1 MTNEKKNIP
10 KPGDPGVFEVTDKS
24 WLKPETGYA
33 GKEDV
38 YVGLDI
44 ENAPDLSE
52 EEWRNC
58 LREEKKLREQFH
70 EMARARNLQMGDK
83 SLEEAAQTIQ
93 DNGLADILSQWAAIH
108 LRNKAIQMKRGGDVL
123 LVPASQMLLQINEI
137 IEQKNKLPKN
147 IH

>member
-38 YVGLDI
+38 YAGLDI

-52 EEWRNC
+52 EEWKKYMA
-58 LREEKKLREQFH
+58 EEKSLRQQFH
-70 EMARARNLQMGDK
+70 AMAQAANISMGDRT
-83 SLEEAAQTIQ
+83 LAEAAQIIQ
-93 DNGLADILSQWAAIH
+93 DNGLANILSQWSAVH
-108 LRNKAIQMKRGGDVL
+108 LRNKAIQMKRGISVL
-123 LVPASQMLLQINEI
+123 LVPQSQMLLKMNEI
-137 IEQKNKLPKN
+137 IENKLPKN